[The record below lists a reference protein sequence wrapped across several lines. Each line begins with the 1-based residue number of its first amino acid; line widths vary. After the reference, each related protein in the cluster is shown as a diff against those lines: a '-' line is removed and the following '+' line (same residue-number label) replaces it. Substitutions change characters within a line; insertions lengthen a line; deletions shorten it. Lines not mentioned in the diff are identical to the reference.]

1 MEQQQYRR
9 LALQVNSLL
18 ADRNRLAG
26 MLGQVMDGRRD
37 IYAAAGYPQALGFT
51 DYYGAYR
58 RQDLARRIVIA
69 KPDET
74 WRLPPLVLD
83 GADAKSGRSDTPFA
97 KAVLSIAKGA
107 ELGGLEDKFGLWH
120 VLNRLDRV
128 SGIGRYGVLFLGIR
142 GSDQPDQPLRKGE
155 AKSERDLLYLG
166 VYDEAHADIV
176 EFDSDPTSPRFGLPL
191 YYNLTTTD
199 GKIGGTKTTRVHW
212 SRCLHVAE
220 GLDGDDIYGAPR
232 LEACWNR
239 IVDILKIMAGSG
251 EAAWKLLDPGYNI
264 RADDGKRLPTDPTQI
279 EALEAQIEDFIDG
292 YTRWLMLEGMTVNA
306 IPGSV
311 QDPSGLVTTNISLI
325 SAATDIPQRI
335 LLGSERGEL
344 SSSQDERNWTAK
356 IETRQVNHVEP
367 NIIRPLLSRLIYA
380 GVLPA
385 PTSGD
390 VIVQWPNLLE
400 SDRSAEA
407 QTAKTA
413 AEALATAK
421 AKVDP
426 KVFVETYMPEL
437 PVTAIEE
444 APEPQPLLLQPG
456 QQPGQQPDLEQDGE
470 QSDDSDG
477 DDEDA
482 PEEVAANAAPFWQF
496 VNGRWWYAYP

>member
-1 MEQQQYRR
+1 MDQEQYKR

-26 MLGQVMDGRRD
+26 MLGQIMGGRRD
-37 IYAAAGYPQALGFT
+37 IYAAAGYPQALDFQ

-58 RQDLARRIVIA
+58 RQDIARRIVTA

-74 WRLPPLVLD
+74 WRLPPTVLD
-83 GADAKSGRSDTPFA
+83 GADAKHGRDDTPFA
-97 KAVLSIAKGA
+97 KAVLSLARGA
-107 ELGGLEDKFGLWH
+107 QLGSLEDKFGMWH

-128 SGIGRYGVLFLGIR
+128 SGIGRYGVLFLGLR
-142 GSDQPDQPLRKGE
+142 GNAKPDEPLKAGE

-176 EFDSDPTSPRFGLPL
+176 AFDSDPASPRFGLPL

-212 SRCLHVAE
+212 SRCIHVAE
-220 GLDGDDIYGAPR
+220 HLDGDDIYGAPR

-251 EAAWKLLDPGYNI
+251 EAAWKLLDPGYTI
-264 RADDGKRLPTDPTQI
+264 RADEGKRLPTSEADI
-279 EALEAQIEDFIDG
+279 AALEEQIEDFING
-292 YTRWLMLEGMTVNA
+292 YTRWLMLEGMTTTPL
-306 IPGSV
+306 PGSV
-311 QDPSGLVTTNISLI
+311 QDPSGLIMTNIALI

-344 SSSQDERNWTAK
+344 ASTQDERNWTTK

-385 PTSGD
+385 PTSGE
-390 VIVQWPNLLE
+390 VTIHWPNLLE

-407 QTAKTA
+407 QTAKIA
-413 AEALATAK
+413 GEALATVG
-421 AKVDP
+421 AKVDA
-426 KVFVETYMPEL
+426 KVFVETYLPEL
-437 PVTAIEE
+437 PVSAVEE
-444 APEPQPLLLQPG
+444 APETVMV
-456 QQPGQQPDLEQDGE
+456 QPGQQPDDMRPGQKP
-470 QSDDSDG
+470 DG
-477 DDEDA
+477 DEET

-496 VNGRWWYAYP
+496 SDGRWWYAYP

>member
-1 MEQQQYRR
+1 MEREQYQR
-9 LALQVNSLL
+9 LAVQVNSLL

-26 MLGQVMDGRRD
+26 MLGQIMDGRRD
-37 IYAAAGYPQALGFT
+37 IYAAAGYPQALDFT

-58 RQDLARRIVIA
+58 RQDLARRIVVA

-74 WRLPPLVLD
+74 WRLSPIVLD
-83 GADAKSGRSDTPFA
+83 GIDLKDGRDNTPFA
-97 KAVLSIAKGA
+97 KAVQALARGA
-107 ELGGLEDKFGLWH
+107 ELGSLEDKFGMWH

-128 SGIGRYGVLFLGIR
+128 SGVGRYGVLFLGLR
-142 GSDQPDQPLRKGE
+142 GNAKPDEPLAKGE

-166 VYDEAHADIV
+166 VYDELHADIV
-176 EFDSDPTSPRFGLPL
+176 EFDSDHTSPRFGLPL

-212 SRCLHVAE
+212 SRCIHVAE
-220 GLDGDDIYGAPR
+220 GLDGDDIYGTPR

-264 RADDGKRLPTDPTQI
+264 RADEGKRLPTDPTQI
-279 EALEAQIEDFIDG
+279 EALESQIEDFIDG

-306 IPGSV
+306 MPGSV
-311 QDPSGLVTTNISLI
+311 QDPSGLVMTNISLI

-344 SSSQDERNWTAK
+344 ASSQDERNWATK

-385 PTSGD
+385 PASGD
-390 VIVQWPNLLE
+390 VFVKWPNLLE

-413 AEALATAK
+413 AEALNAAK

-426 KVFVETYMPEL
+426 KVFVETYLPEL
-437 PVTAIEE
+437 PVSAIEE
-444 APEPQPLLLQPG
+444 APEPPPQLVQP
-456 QQPGQQPDLEQDGE
+456 QPGQQPD
-470 QSDDSDG
+470 DDQGRDDQTG
-477 DDEDA
+477 DEEA

-496 VNGRWWYAYP
+496 TNGRWWYAYP